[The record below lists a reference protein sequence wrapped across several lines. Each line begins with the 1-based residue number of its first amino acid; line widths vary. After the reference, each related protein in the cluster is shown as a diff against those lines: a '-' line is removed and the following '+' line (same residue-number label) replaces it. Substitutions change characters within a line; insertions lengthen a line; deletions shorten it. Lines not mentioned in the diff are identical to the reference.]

1 MNPVISYLRSI
12 ILVEQYRELLMNLF
26 RVPLNSILILMLILA
41 NYFNPFQICF
51 LVGTILIIP
60 LLSSMYLVYYHYT
73 IIISKTECELEPNEQ
88 TDLKIVN

>member
-12 ILVEQYRELLMNLF
+12 ILVEQYRALLMNLF
-26 RVPLNSILILMLILA
+26 RVPLNAILIIMLILA

-60 LLSSMYLVYYHYT
+60 FLSSVYLVYYHYT
-73 IIISKTECELEPNEQ
+73 IKISKIECELEPDEQ
-88 TDLKIVN
+88 ADVKTVN